1 MAIKFEDINVGKKL
15 GLGFFLVLIMTVIIA
30 GAGVMHI
37 EELKESIDKVNL
49 SNNIN
54 NEINQAKYYRV
65 RYSTTYNPEDIQQNN
80 VSIDKINTY
89 IAHAK
94 EKSWPENISA
104 KFPQIES
111 MIAEYRQKQQSYIEA
126 INKKDSVRKSWNLSE
141 TEEPLK
147 QLGAQLITD
156 YATPALQLLLS
167 DLNYKLMAV
176 RYHVRGL
183 LLSRDEEAQEKL
195 AAAIKE
201 AQTALNALHQ
211 HPDLSAQ
218 QKETLTPVL
227 GTMSVYQGRAMAYI
241 PAYQEEM
248 AEAQQMR
255 TIADRLNQI
264 IESLLNEQLRLTQH
278 DIRSS
283 EIQMGI
289 TALITLLLGLL
300 VSWFISR
307 QITTP
312 LHNTLD
318 MAERIATGDLTM
330 TINTT
335 RRDELGQLI
344 SAMSKMNA
352 NLHNM
357 IDEIRVGVSQIF
369 TASREIVAGNTDLS
383 SRTEQQAAAVEQ
395 TAASMEQLTA
405 TVKQNADNAHHA
417 NTLVLSASQTA
428 QQGGEQVNNVVKTMT
443 DIEHSSRRIADITS
457 VINGI
462 AFQTNILALNAA
474 VEAARAGEQGRG
486 FAVVASEVRNL
497 AQRSS
502 QAAKEIASLIAESV
516 EQVSNGAVLVGNA
529 GKTMNDIVASVTQV
543 HSIMSEIAT
552 ASDEQSRG
560 ITQINQAIVEM
571 DSTTQQNAALVEQS
585 SAAADSLEEQAAL
598 LKQAV
603 SVFRL
608 SGTQD
613 DDTPSGIALSRPS
626 LQLND
631 KR

>member
-15 GLGFFLVLIMTVIIA
+15 GLGFFFILLMTVIIA

-37 EELKESIDKVNL
+37 EELKKSIDKVNL

-65 RYSTTYNPEDIQQNN
+65 RYSATYSPDDIKQNIVHIEN
-80 VSIDKINTY
+80 INQYVSQ
-89 IAHAK
+89 AK
-94 EKSWPENISA
+94 GWNWPEQARTQFSH
-104 KFPQIES
+104 IENV
-111 MIAEYRQKQQSYIEA
+111 IAEYRQRQQSYIDA
-126 INKKDSVRKSWNLSE
+126 IQKKDDVRKSWNISE
-141 TEEPLK
+141 TGAPLK
-147 QLGAQLITD
+147 QLDEQLKADGDNIR
-156 YATPALQLLLS
+156 LQLLLS
-167 DLNYKLMAV
+167 DLNQKLTAV
-176 RYHVRGL
+176 RYHVRGM
-183 LLSRDEEAQEKL
+183 LLSRDKESEEELAGAIDDAQSALTTLYQNLPAEQQAIL
-195 AAAIKE
+195 A
-201 AQTALNALHQ
+201 
-211 HPDLSAQ
+211 
-218 QKETLTPVL
+218 PVL
-227 GTMSVYQGRAMAYI
+227 STMNTYEERAMAYM
-241 PAYQEEM
+241 PAYQEELTQAKQM
-248 AEAQQMR
+248 AASADDLNA
-255 TIADRLNQI
+255 TIQ
-264 IESLLNEQLRLTQH
+264 SLLNNQLQLAQQ

-283 EIQMGI
+283 EIQMGV
-289 TALITLLLGLL
+289 TMLITLVLGLL
-300 VSWFISR
+300 ISWFISR
-307 QITTP
+307 QITNP
-312 LHNTLD
+312 LNTTLD

-330 TINTT
+330 TVNTD

-344 SAMSKMNA
+344 RAMAKMNA

-357 IDEIRVGVSQIF
+357 IDEIRIGVSQIF
-369 TASREIVAGNTDLS
+369 TASGEIVAGNTDLS

-417 NTLVLSASQTA
+417 NTLVISASQTA
-428 QQGGEQVNNVVKTMT
+428 KQGGEQVNNVVKTMN
-443 DIEHSSRRIADITS
+443 DIEHSSRRIAEITS

-486 FAVVASEVRNL
+486 FAVVAGEVRNL

-502 QAAKEIASLIAESV
+502 QAAKEIEGLIAET
-516 EQVSNGAVLVGNA
+516 VSQIGSGAVLVSNA
-529 GKTMNDIVASVTQV
+529 GKTINDVVVSVTQV
-543 HSIMSEIAT
+543 HDIMGEIAT

-560 ITQINQAIVEM
+560 ITQVNQAIVEM

-608 SGTQD
+608 ANSQD
-613 DDTPSGIALSRPS
+613 DATPAGIAFSQSSP
-626 LQLND
+626 QLGH
-631 KR
+631 KK